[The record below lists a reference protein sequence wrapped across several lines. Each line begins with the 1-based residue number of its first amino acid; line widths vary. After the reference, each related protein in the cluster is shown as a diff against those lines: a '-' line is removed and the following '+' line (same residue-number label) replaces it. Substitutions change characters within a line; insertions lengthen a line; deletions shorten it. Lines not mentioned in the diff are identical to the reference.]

1 MNIIIII
8 IFNNCSKIN
17 FELNLLIDLV
27 SLITEKSIKH
37 RGNTKGI
44 VNEIEIEALTHIP
57 WSSHRHNTLA
67 IGCKNI

>member
-27 SLITEKSIKH
+27 SLITEKNIKH
-37 RGNTKGI
+37 RGDTKGI

-67 IGCKNI
+67 IDCKNI